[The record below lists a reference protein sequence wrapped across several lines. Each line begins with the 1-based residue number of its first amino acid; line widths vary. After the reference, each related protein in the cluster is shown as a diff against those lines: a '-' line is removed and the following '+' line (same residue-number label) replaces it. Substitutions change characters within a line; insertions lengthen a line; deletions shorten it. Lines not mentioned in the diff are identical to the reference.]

1 VLGCRVRTRV
11 SVRVSLRFRDR
22 VRVRVSFMVRA
33 RVPGT
38 NRVWN
43 KVPHGS
49 TLLLEAG
56 LLEFQNTV

>member
-1 VLGCRVRTRV
+1 MLGCGVTVRIRVT
-11 SVRVSLRFRDR
+11 LEFRD
-22 VRVRVSFMVRA
+22 RVRVSFMVRA

>member
-1 VLGCRVRTRV
+1 V
-11 SVRVSLRFRDR
+11 SVRVSLRFRD
-22 VRVRVSFMVRA
+22 RVRVSFMVRA